1 MLLECVCFWSVYGSG
16 VCMVLE
22 KVVGCTQR
30 VQTPRLALGIGDF
43 SCPMHKCAE
52 KTVLSLNLWAPL
64 SGSEVW
70 GLKPRD
76 MVS

>member
-1 MLLECVCFWSVYGSG
+1 M
-16 VCMVLE
+16 
-22 KVVGCTQR
+22 VGCTQR

-43 SCPMHKCAE
+43 SSPMHKCAE